1 MKRLLATLV
10 LTALVAPAWAAT
22 RVATLSIPKMNCPAC
37 PITIKEALSKVAGVS
52 EIKVSL
58 EKKQAVVTYDDA
70 KTSIAPL
77 TQATAN
83 AGFPSTV
90 KP

>member
-10 LTALVAPAWAAT
+10 LTALLAPAWAVT
-22 RVATLSIPKMNCPAC
+22 RVATLSIPKMHCPAC
-37 PITIKEALSKVAGVS
+37 PITINEKVAGVS
-52 EIKVSL
+52 GIRVSL
-58 EKKQAVVTYDDA
+58 GKKQAVVTYDDA
-70 KTSIAPL
+70 KTSVAAL

-83 AGFPSTV
+83 AGFPSSV